1 MLHTRSVQLGDWYE
15 RPRFDVTLHIENLV
29 DLVFRTHTKCTAVFH
44 QEAALSTMGI
54 SIAAG
59 TFTVVL
65 AGNLFIVAS
74 ITVVSAPCR
83 HACGFFEKVNFVA
96 VIQPVFA
103 CTDSAR
109 LLPAWL
115 STLMGFAHPFVGSAR

>member
-1 MLHTRSVQLGDWYE
+1 MLHAGSVQLGQWYE
-15 RPRFDVTLHIENLV
+15 RPLFDVALHIENLV

-44 QEAALSTMGI
+44 QEAALSRMGI
-54 SIAAG
+54 RTAAS

-65 AGNLFIVAS
+65 AGNLFIVAL
-74 ITVVSAPCR
+74 ITVVSAPCG

-96 VIQPVFA
+96 VIQPIFA

-115 STLMGFAHPFVGSAR
+115 YTLMCFAHPFVGGAR